1 MNWTAVDLSRLIARL
16 QGYLG
21 DFRILV
27 YAAAFATGIAM
38 VAAGVAAAARR
49 ADQGPG
55 QGGWAGPIALMIG
68 GFALAALPATVDS
81 LASSIIPGQWS
92 DATIE
97 IFSTAPALLSAF
109 DGAASR
115 DTIVGILRIVQFIG
129 VLAIFRGILMLNASA
144 QPGRAA
150 TAGAGITHL
159 AGGALAVNIG
169 PVLGILDRLVA
180 P

>member
-1 MNWTAVDLSRLIARL
+1 MDSTAIDLTRLIARL
-16 QGYLG
+16 QEYLG
-21 DFRILV
+21 EFRILV
-27 YAAAFATGIAM
+27 YAAAFAAGAAM
-38 VAAGVAAAARR
+38 IIAGVAAAARR

-55 QGGWAGPIALMIG
+55 QGGWAGPIALMIA
-68 GFALAALPATVDS
+68 GFGLAALPAAVNS
-81 LASSIIPGQWS
+81 LAASIIPGQWS

-97 IFSTAPALLSAF
+97 IFSTAPTLLSAF
-109 DGAASR
+109 DGAAAR

-129 VLAIFRGILMLNASA
+129 ILAIFRGILILNASA
-144 QPGRAA
+144 QPSRTA

-169 PVLGILDRLVA
+169 PVLGMLESLVA